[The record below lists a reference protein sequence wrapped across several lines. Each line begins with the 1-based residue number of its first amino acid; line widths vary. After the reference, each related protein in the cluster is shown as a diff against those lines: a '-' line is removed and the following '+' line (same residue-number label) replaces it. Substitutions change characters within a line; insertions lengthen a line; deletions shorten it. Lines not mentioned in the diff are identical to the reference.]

1 MSQGVRWQVCKP
13 CLQWCNT
20 LGESSLIPPTSS
32 ASWDWTPVSNRMRR
46 SSPSC
51 SSPYSRTRSCTRAA
65 WWSRRWSRTSSGA
78 STPMSP
84 SVQTARENLW
94 VRHGIDF
101 MIVFWKSQVR
111 PTHFYELDLALAT
124 GSSSNK
130 TVADCLKDFTKIE
143 QMTGD
148 ERLDI
153 MHWILNLPIHN
164 CTTCTRSMPMLLR

>member
-94 VRHGIDF
+94 VRHKNDF
-101 MIVFWKSQVR
+101 ILWLYFANHDDRFAQ
-111 PTHFYELDLALAT
+111 PTSM
-124 GSSSNK
+124 SSTLPWWPAQAQTRRLLTAS
-130 TVADCLKDFTKIE
+130 KISP
-143 QMTGD
+143 
-148 ERLDI
+148 RLSKWLGTRG
-153 MHWILNLPIHN
+153 WILCIEFYLFFLIQIDIQIP
-164 CTTCTRSMPMLLR
+164 C